1 MPTLLPLIH
10 QPTRDLN
17 PLTSPWP
24 FAQWGMD
31 IVGVLPRA
39 LRNKQFLLAA
49 KDYFTKWVEAKPLAQ
64 IKEMVVIK
72 FIYKNILSR
81 FGIPRAI
88 VSDNGRGIKG
98 QRLVGA
104 IEDRVLQLNNE
115 LTAVQRASQSH
126 QQNNHEW
133 DQEKA

>member
-10 QPTRDLN
+10 QPTRDLT

-49 KDYFTKWVEAKPLAQ
+49 NDFFTKWVEDKPLAQ
-64 IKEMVVIK
+64 LKEMVVIK

-98 QRLVGA
+98 QRLVGE

-126 QQNNHEW
+126 QQDNHER